1 MVEIPTA
8 SEKNK
13 NSISNIFRS
22 FYMILIRLCLN
33 SENLTHT
40 VQIQYQ
46 KEYNIGILKK
56 LLQLARLAPIVAIH
70 SFVLSVKF

>member
-1 MVEIPTA
+1 M
-8 SEKNK
+8 N
-13 NSISNIFRS
+13 
-22 FYMILIRLCLN
+22 LIRLCLN